1 MRGHYWSKAQYRWH
15 LLIRVIWILWILIV
29 SFSLEYRT
37 SAKILNELL
46 YYEKMSP
53 KRKRRK
59 YSELSKISGRAFF
72 DVLRFKRYR
81 NLQSNDIVLFIFL
94 SRLLTCG
101 MIDNLLL
108 KSLSPSSRIL
118 MPSISILPLG
128 SANLN
133 NVERREDLPAP
144 VRPTTPI
151 WRQEQAHHCC
161 LSSTV
166 PFTFESIS
174 STI

>member
-1 MRGHYWSKAQYRWH
+1 MNFVNSNCIIFMHWN
-15 LLIRVIWILWILIV
+15 IWLPQKFWMNY
-29 SFSLEYRT
+29 FT
-37 SAKILNELL
+37 MK
-46 YYEKMSP
+46 KMSP
-53 KRKRRK
+53 RKKRRK
-59 YSELSKISGRAFF
+59 YSEVSKISGRAFF

-166 PFTFESIS
+166 TFTFESIS